1 MEDFIILVNFFQV
14 YLTVLALKD
23 ICEIRQHSQLAKCLA
38 LKTHFVILSIKL
50 FALSLIFTAEISILD
65 VKMVIF
71 IPYFRIDMKIIYFTW
86 VFTSNVLRIDFIAQS

>member
-1 MEDFIILVNFFQV
+1 MEDFIILVIFFQV

-50 FALSLIFTAEISILD
+50 FALSLIFTAEIFYIRCKNGHFYPL
-65 VKMVIF
+65 F
-71 IPYFRIDMKIIYFTW
+71 
-86 VFTSNVLRIDFIAQS
+86 